1 MVEATQN
8 LEDIMNI
15 IKSKFLSFKANL
27 EIKNYR
33 ECVSS
38 LFYLSEAITKYVL
51 AKKGLYPFTHEGV
64 QVLLAQHFVKAGEV
78 KKEVY
83 NYLTNL
89 YIRRKD
95 ADYKGF
101 VDFDLE
107 DVRTYWEW
115 TKLIFDEL
123 QRFFEPSHRET
134 LTSLITSLSL

>member
-1 MVEATQN
+1 MVEASQDI
-8 LEDIMNI
+8 EDILKI
-15 IKSKFLSFKANL
+15 IVSKLLSFKANL
-27 EIKNYR
+27 EIRNYR

-38 LFYLSEAITKYVL
+38 LFYASGAVVRYALTKRGFHPLS
-51 AKKGLYPFTHEGV
+51 HEGV
-64 QVLLAQHFVKAGEV
+64 QVLLAQQFVKAGEV

-107 DVRTYWEW
+107 DVKTYWGW
-115 TKLIFDEL
+115 TKLIFTEL
-123 QRFFEPSHRET
+123 QGFFEPSHRET